1 MMRLLEYILPQRPRT
16 ASVAKERLML
26 VLAHEHAGADG
37 SEFLP
42 ALRNDLIAIVRKYVA
57 AKDDAIEVKLG
68 RQGKTAVLEINIEL
82 PGKGARA
89 APSN

>member
-1 MMRLLEYILPQRPRT
+1 MRLLEYILPQRPRT

-26 VLAHEHAGADG
+26 VLAHEHAGSEG

-68 RQGKTAVLEINIEL
+68 HQGKAAVLEISIEL
-82 PGKGARA
+82 PGKSGRRA
-89 APSN
+89 HAN

>member
-26 VLAHEHAGADG
+26 VLAHEHAGSEG

-42 ALRNDLIAIVRKYVA
+42 ALRNDLIAIVRKYA
-57 AKDDAIEVKLG
+57 AITDDAIDVKLG

-82 PGKGARA
+82 PAKAARA
-89 APSN
+89 ASAN